1 MREYRFQAT
10 EQTIESLRKLR
21 SAWKHFR
28 ASERELFVTLA
39 DGTEVTVSV
48 EPADVEDLFEAY
60 RVQAVHVSP
69 EAADVADV
77 AKTTVGGAVDDTV
90 SRNGTHSD
98 ARSEPT
104 FGAGNDVG
112 SELADDFA
120 AGSNDVVLFTGATWS
135 ESAARTADSIITD
148 GGEPHGGS
156 SMHFSGH
163 PGQLSESADV
173 VCITTDAVVV
183 ATTSGSGML
192 VRIGLKPNTLDVIRD
207 AETIANFVRERG
219 YQPD

>member
-21 SAWKHFR
+21 GAWKHFR
-28 ASERELFVTLA
+28 ASERELVVTLA

-60 RVQAVHVSP
+60 RIQAVDVSSGAAEGAKP
-69 EAADVADV
+69 EVHE
-77 AKTTVGGAVDDTV
+77 AVDAAV
-90 SRNGTHSD
+90 SRNGTH
-98 ARSEPT
+98 AEAGSEPA
-104 FGAGNDVG
+104 FAAGHDEG
-112 SELADDFA
+112 GEPADDFA

-148 GGEPHGGS
+148 GVEPHGGS

-163 PGQLSESADV
+163 PGQLSETAEV

-183 ATTSGSGML
+183 ATTGGTGML